1 MHGRFIALFNPIP
14 IHCVAPAL
22 RWWPCRM
29 TSPPGRCGPPVTLPA
44 APARFIEAE
53 AHEAGSLPP
62 MRRRRMNRS
71 ALTDLA
77 RLICSYL
84 LCPCRCIAA
93 AQMPACRASSAM
105 TLLPIDSALD
115 EVTENPGASRTG
127 RARPRATR
135 TDGRGT
141 YTGLFTHTDYCWNAE
156 TRALE
161 PAEILSTKRSRDRS
175 LPSEPAAGSGHRQ
188 ERRWRPHR
196 VVAWQP
202 PGCADTGTGIL
213 KVERVDQREPGS
225 SEHIS
230 TSRSSQGWCAREAA
244 RFDS

>member
-135 TDGRGT
+135 TDAEERTLDLSRHERERLHTPRVRASWLPAPAPGGNGRCQASRGRRP
-141 YTGLFTHTDYCWNAE
+141 AE
-156 TRALE
+156 LGRAPTRAPLR
-161 PAEILSTKRSRDRS
+161 PQS
-175 LPSEPAAGSGHRQ
+175 LA
-188 ERRWRPHR
+188 
-196 VVAWQP
+196 
-202 PGCADTGTGIL
+202 CATQWVPYGRIDETTLG
-213 KVERVDQREPGS
+213 
-225 SEHIS
+225 
-230 TSRSSQGWCAREAA
+230 
-244 RFDS
+244 